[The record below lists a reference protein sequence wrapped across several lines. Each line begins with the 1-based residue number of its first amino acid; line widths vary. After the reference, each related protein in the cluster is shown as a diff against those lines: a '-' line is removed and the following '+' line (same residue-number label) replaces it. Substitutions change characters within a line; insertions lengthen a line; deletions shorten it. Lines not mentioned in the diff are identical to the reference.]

1 MLYRFSCFKQKF
13 TRVWAFV
20 AVMVRALFSAK
31 QHFYSSR
38 FISVRTLMG
47 LCLSVS
53 VLMPGIS
60 YAQTQEDI
68 QAIQREVET
77 IQRLDRERI
86 QRDQEAA
93 RRRTDGVDGMDTK
106 QLMPKITV
114 PSLGADCREIK
125 TVVIS
130 GAPHLSE
137 TARKHIDSEYNGRCL
152 NVVDIEKI
160 LGTITKDYIDRGY
173 VTTRAYLPAQ
183 DLSTGILEI
192 LVIEGVV
199 ETIMIKDGDAHSIS
213 VRNVFPSAAG
223 DLLNLRDLEQAIDQ
237 INRLASNNSQ
247 LDIQPGETAGA
258 SQVIVYN
265 QPSSPFH
272 YYISTDNQG
281 SKSTGEV
288 QTGLTFTADNLLG
301 FNDLLSATHR
311 ESTPGD
317 SGRKFSGSD
326 SLNLSIPFGYTTVSL
341 ATSYS
346 RYDSMISVPS
356 GLSLSASGNNRTNNL
371 NIDRVMYRDQSTRI
385 LLSGSLTGK
394 KAKNYLDNQFL
405 GVSSR
410 KLTVLDIDANLSTDF
425 AGGILSLNL
434 GYALGLSIGGAL
446 KDPGNLPEWAPRA
459 QFRKIKAGFNYM
471 RPFRLFDER
480 ISFTSQLTAQKSPSA
495 LYGSE
500 QISIGGLYS
509 VRGFV
514 DNSISGDNGYF
525 WRNEVSIR
533 KPITIGDEVVS
544 ARFFAG
550 YDVGKV
556 SSRVD
561 DVPQGRLSGMVVGIS
576 TNWRGA
582 SLELINTRPLTLPS
596 SMTKESNQ
604 TWFRAAYSF

>member
-1 MLYRFSCFKQKF
+1 M
-13 TRVWAFV
+13 
-20 AVMVRALFSAK
+20 
-31 QHFYSSR
+31 SSVT
-38 FISVRTLMG
+38 FAATPADIEA
-47 LCLSVS
+47 
-53 VLMPGIS
+53 
-60 YAQTQEDI
+60 AQRQLEI
-68 QAIQREVET
+68 IQR
-77 IQRLDRERI
+77 QAQDRV
-86 QRDQEAA
+86 QKDQDAA
-93 RRRTDGVDGMDTK
+93 RRRIEGVDGMDTK

-114 PSLGADCREIK
+114 PSLGADCRKIQ

-130 GAPHLSE
+130 GALHLSE
-137 TARKHIDSEYNGRCL
+137 TARQHIADEYNGRCL

-199 ETIMIKDGDAHSIS
+199 ETIMIKDGDTHSIS
-213 VRNVFPSAAG
+213 VRNVFPSSEG
-223 DLLNLRDLEQAIDQ
+223 DLLNLRDLEQGIDQ
-237 INRLASNNSQ
+237 INRLASNNAQ

-265 QPSSPFH
+265 QPSSRFH

-281 SKSTGEV
+281 SKSTGEL
-288 QTGLTFTADNLLG
+288 QTGLTFTVDNLLG
-301 FNDLLSATHR
+301 FNDSFSATHR

-326 SLNLSIPFGYTTVSL
+326 SFNLSIPFGYTTVSL

-356 GLSLSASGNNRTNNL
+356 GLSLSASGNNRTDSL
-371 NIDRVMYRDQSTRI
+371 NIDRVMYRDQSTRV

-394 KAKNYLDNQFL
+394 NARNYLDNQFL

-410 KLTVLDIDANLSTDF
+410 RLTVLDIDANLSTDF

-434 GYALGLSIGGAL
+434 GYAQGLSIAGAL
-446 KDPGNLPEWAPRA
+446 KDPSNLPEWAPQA

-471 RPFRLFDER
+471 RPFRLFDEHV
-480 ISFTSQLTAQKSPSA
+480 SFTSQLTAQKSPGA

-514 DNSISGDNGYF
+514 DSTISGDNGYF

-533 KPITIGDEVVS
+533 KPVTMGDEVVS
-544 ARFFAG
+544 ARFYAG
-550 YDVGKV
+550 YDLGEV
-556 SSRVD
+556 SSRAD

-582 SLELINTRPLTLPS
+582 SLELINTRPLTLPG
-596 SMTKESNQ
+596 SMKKESNK

>member
-1 MLYRFSCFKQKF
+1 MR
-13 TRVWAFV
+13 
-20 AVMVRALFSAK
+20 
-31 QHFYSSR
+31 
-38 FISVRTLMG
+38 IG
-47 LCLSVS
+47 LCFCLVMS
-53 VLMPGIS
+53 VLMSSMTFAATPADIEA
-60 YAQTQEDI
+60 AQRQLEI
-68 QAIQREVET
+68 IQR
-77 IQRLDRERI
+77 QAQDRVQE
-86 QRDQEAA
+86 DQEAA
-93 RRRTDGVDGMDTK
+93 RRRIDGVEGMDTK
-106 QLMPKITV
+106 ELMPKITV
-114 PSLGADCREIK
+114 PSLGADCRKIK

-130 GAPHLSE
+130 GALHLSE
-137 TARKHIDSEYNGRCL
+137 TARQHIGDEYHGRCL

-199 ETIMIKDGDAHSIS
+199 ETIMIKDGDTHSIS
-213 VRNVFPSAAG
+213 VRNVFPSSQG
-223 DLLNLRDLEQAIDQ
+223 DLLNLRDLEQGIDQ
-237 INRLASNNSQ
+237 INRLASNNAQ

-265 QPSSPFH
+265 QPSSRFH
-272 YYISTDNQG
+272 YYLSTDNQG
-281 SKSTGEV
+281 SKSTGEL

-301 FNDLLSATHR
+301 FNDLFSATHR

-326 SLNLSIPFGYTTVSL
+326 SFNLSIPFGYTTVSL

-356 GLSLSASGNNRTNNL
+356 GLSLSASGNNRTDSL
-371 NIDRVMYRDQSTRI
+371 NIDRVMYRDQSTRV

-394 KAKNYLDNQFL
+394 NARNYLDNQFL

-410 KLTVLDIDANLSTDF
+410 RLTVLDIDANLSTDF

-434 GYALGLSIGGAL
+434 GYAQGLSIAGAL
-446 KDPGNLPEWAPRA
+446 KDPSNLPEWAPQA

-471 RPFRLFDER
+471 RPFNLFDER
-480 ISFTSQLTAQKSPSA
+480 ISFTSQLTAQKSPGA

-544 ARFFAG
+544 ARFYAG
-550 YDVGKV
+550 YDLGEV
-556 SSRVD
+556 SSRAD

-582 SLELINTRPLTLPS
+582 SLELINTRPLTLPG
-596 SMTKESNQ
+596 SMKKESNQ